1 MQSHQNISHSV
12 VHDVKISSPH
22 LVKELA
28 YQALKHVPGAKPL
41 LDKHFNTALIKREL
55 RPKAPINLMMHT
67 GFDDR

>member
-1 MQSHQNISHSV
+1 MDFHNNLSHTV
-12 VHDVKISSPH
+12 VDHPKISSAH

-41 LDKHFNTALIKREL
+41 LDKHFNTDLIQPEL
-55 RPKAPINLMMHT
+55 RPKRPQNLMMHT